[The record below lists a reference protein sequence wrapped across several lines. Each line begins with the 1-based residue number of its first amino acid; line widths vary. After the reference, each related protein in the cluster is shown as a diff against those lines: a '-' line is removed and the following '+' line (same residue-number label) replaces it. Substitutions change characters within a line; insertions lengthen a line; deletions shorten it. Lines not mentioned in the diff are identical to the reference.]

1 MIQALEWA
9 RIVVAVVILAGVF
22 WLACKGADRC
32 E

>member
-9 RIVVAVVILAGVF
+9 RIIVALAIFAGVF